1 MIPLQWKQVEVIN
14 SMRTAPLPLEFVWVE
29 ATATQKCHIKEFR
42 NDHAQGD
49 FQKGIT
55 NCDQT
60 HGTHHPIIWANYDQ
74 ITAQNISLNDG
85 ICSSTIENHQ

>member
-14 SMRTAPLPLEFVWVE
+14 SMRTAPLPLDFVWVE

-49 FQKGIT
+49 FRKGIT
-55 NCDQT
+55 NCYQT
-60 HGTHHPIIWANYDQ
+60 HGTTTQLFGQTMIKLLHRIA
-74 ITAQNISLNDG
+74 A
-85 ICSSTIENHQ
+85 STMEYVHL